1 MQIETKLAAF
11 VFLGVIVLFMYVM
24 IKQCISDIKE
34 AKRFN
39 AQDNFQMYRDK
50 YPENVLNDGTVVCI
64 HCKSHKSVMHY
75 SSKYCQT
82 CNAFLYRT
90 YEKKGF
96 WIGL

>member
-1 MQIETKLAAF
+1 MQLAASA
-11 VFLGVIVLFMYVM
+11 FLGLIVLFMYVF
-24 IKQCISDIKE
+24 IKQWIGELKE

-50 YPENVLNDGTVVCI
+50 YPDKVLNDGTIVCI
-64 HCKSHKSVMHY
+64 HCGSHKTVMHY
-75 SSKYCQT
+75 SIKYCQT

>member
-64 HCKSHKSVMHY
+64 HCKSHKTVMHY
-75 SSKYCQT
+75 SIK
-82 CNAFLYRT
+82 
-90 YEKKGF
+90 
-96 WIGL
+96 